1 MKPFQ
6 TYKLRPSGKEGI
18 TLKHVCVIFALIA
31 TFALAPHA
39 SAQAPKKPGQTI
51 FGEDRKATMKA
62 MRGISKA
69 LGEKCT
75 YCHVKEGGKVVY
87 TTDTPHKQA
96 ARQMKSAFID
106 SLVANGQ
113 AEASFDHHGK
123 SKVIKANYTTKGDD
137 AGIHLVAQEGEGEQ
151 HTLKV
156 SLPKKGEALNC
167 KTCHGGRVHIL
178 AKEEKK

>member
-1 MKPFQ
+1 M
-6 TYKLRPSGKEGI
+6 
-18 TLKHVCVIFALIA
+18 KHVSFVISALIA
-31 TFALAPHA
+31 TFALAPHGN
-39 SAQAPKKPGQTI
+39 AQAPKKLGQTI

-137 AGIHLVAQEGEGEQ
+137 PGIHLVVQEGEGEQ

-156 SLPKKGEALNC
+156 SSPNKGHALSC

-178 AKEEKK
+178 AKEEKNNALGL